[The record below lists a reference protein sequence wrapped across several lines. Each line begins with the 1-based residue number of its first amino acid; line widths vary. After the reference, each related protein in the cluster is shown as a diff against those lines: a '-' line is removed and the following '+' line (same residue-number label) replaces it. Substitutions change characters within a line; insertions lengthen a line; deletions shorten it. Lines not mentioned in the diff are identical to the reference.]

1 MKKQLLNKILKGYEV
16 KLILNNDYIIFN
28 NKGIKANE
36 KNKEIE
42 FLLNIDLIEKNLEKC
57 LNKTF
62 FNKKI
67 ILKNY
72 SETNNIITILF
83 EEK

>member
-1 MKKQLLNKILKGYEV
+1 MKKQLLNKIIKGYEV
-16 KLILNNDYIIFN
+16 KLIKDNDYIIFN

-36 KNKEIE
+36 KNKKIE

-57 LNKTF
+57 LNQTF
-62 FNKKI
+62 FNKKVV
-67 ILKNY
+67 LKNY
-72 SETNNIITILF
+72 IETNNIITILF

>member
-16 KLILNNDYIIFN
+16 KFILNNDYIIFN
-28 NKGIKANE
+28 KDSVKVNE
-36 KNKEIE
+36 KNKEIK
-42 FLLNIDLIEKNLEKC
+42 FLLNSDLIEKNLEKC
-57 LNKTF
+57 LNQTF

-72 SETNNIITILF
+72 TETNNTITILF

>member
-16 KLILNNDYIIFN
+16 KLIKNNDYIIFN
-28 NKGIKANE
+28 KNGVKVNE

-57 LNKTF
+57 LNQTF
-62 FNKKI
+62 FNKKTV
-67 ILKNY
+67 LKNY
-72 SETNNIITILF
+72 VEINNIITILF

>member
-36 KNKEIE
+36 KNEEINI
-42 FLLNIDLIEKNLEKC
+42 LLNIDLIEKNLEKC
-57 LNKTF
+57 LNQTF

-67 ILKNY
+67 VLKNY
-72 SETNNIITILF
+72 IETNDIITVLF

>member
-16 KLILNNDYIIFN
+16 KFILNNDYIIFN
-28 NKGIKANE
+28 KDSVKVNE
-36 KNKEIE
+36 KNKE
-42 FLLNIDLIEKNLEKC
+42 KC
-57 LNKTF
+57 LNQTF

-67 ILKNY
+67 ILKKY
-72 SETNNIITILF
+72 TETNNTITILF

>member
-1 MKKQLLNKILKGYEV
+1 MKKQLLNKIIKGYEV
-16 KLILNNDYIIFN
+16 KLIKDNDYIIFN

-57 LNKTF
+57 LNQTF
-62 FNKKI
+62 FNKKVV
-67 ILKNY
+67 LKNY
-72 SETNNIITILF
+72 IETNNIITVLF

>member
-1 MKKQLLNKILKGYEV
+1 MKKQLLNKIIKGYEV
-16 KLILNNDYIIFN
+16 KLIKDNDYIIFN

-57 LNKTF
+57 LNQTF
-62 FNKKI
+62 FNKKVV
-67 ILKNY
+67 LKNY
-72 SETNNIITILF
+72 IETNNIITILF
-83 EEK
+83 E

>member
-1 MKKQLLNKILKGYEV
+1 MKKQLLNKIIKGYEV
-16 KLILNNDYIIFN
+16 KIIKDNDYIIFN

-42 FLLNIDLIEKNLEKC
+42 FLLNINLIEKILEKC
-57 LNKTF
+57 LNQTF
-62 FNKKI
+62 FNKKV

-72 SETNNIITILF
+72 IETNNIITILF
-83 EEK
+83 E